1 MDGRV
6 KESGSFLFLSRHIFF
21 RAAAPAISKSAK
33 LCDFSS
39 GKDKWSADL
48 GQEAGAER
56 GFVSGP
62 SVLLLQAETYT

>member
-21 RAAAPAISKSAK
+21 RAAVPAISKSAK
-33 LCDFSS
+33 LWE
-39 GKDKWSADL
+39 DKWSADL

-62 SVLLLQAETYT
+62 GVLLLQAETYT

>member
-39 GKDKWSADL
+39 GEDKWSADL

-56 GFVSGP
+56 EFVSEP
-62 SVLLLQAETYT
+62 SVLLLQTYT